1 MRSTRAFSEA
11 LRAAADSVMKLMLLI
26 MLLALPIPCS
36 DAFTAACNH
45 KSKAGPFAGFGW
57 GVKKMPTSFYDVS
70 WTICMKVTLRL
81 CIPAPRPMCR
91 PQHLST
97 RFLVDAHAHRF
108 SAQVSSTRAVFLNHS
123 WTSPSRSQGMPSH
136 ALFVAE
142 SRLTVVLL
150 TVVRSM
156 ACTTAHFLLTVLGP
170 PVMHTVSN
178 ALQGFHNRSHDTST
192 MSFIVSYLYLGL
204 YCRNHCCVIITLAI
218 TNLVITDFTFNERPN
233 RDRACAV

>member
-1 MRSTRAFSEA
+1 MRSTRAFSES
-11 LRAAADSVMKLMLLI
+11 LRAAADSVMKSMLLI

-45 KSKAGPFAGFGW
+45 KSKAGTFAGFGW

-91 PQHLST
+91 PQRLST

-108 SAQVSSTRAVFLNHS
+108 SAQVSSTRAVFLSHS
-123 WTSPSRSQGMPSH
+123 WTSPSRSLGMPSQ

-150 TVVRSM
+150 TVVLLTVLRSM
-156 ACTTAHFLLTVLGP
+156 ACTTVHFLLSQCWGLLSCTPFQMHCKAFTIDPTIRVLCHLLY
-170 PVMHTVSN
+170 HTCILGCI
-178 ALQGFHNRSHDTST
+178 AEI
-192 MSFIVSYLYLGL
+192 IVG
-204 YCRNHCCVIITLAI
+204 ITLAI
-218 TNLVITDFTFNERPN
+218 TKLVITDFTL
-233 RDRACAV
+233 